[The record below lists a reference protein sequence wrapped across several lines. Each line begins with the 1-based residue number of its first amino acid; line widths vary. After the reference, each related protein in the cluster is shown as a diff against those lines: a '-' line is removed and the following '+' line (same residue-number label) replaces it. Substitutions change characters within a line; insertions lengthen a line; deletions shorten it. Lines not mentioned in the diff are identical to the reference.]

1 MSSIGS
7 VAVNCPVCSVP
18 LEIPVTVALGSV
30 DYDKNEMALSAQ
42 GDPTAA
48 NEHVAA
54 HATDEAGEQR

>member
-1 MSSIGS
+1 MSALGS
-7 VAVNCPVCSVP
+7 VTVPCPVCSVP
-18 LEIPVTVALGSV
+18 LEIPATVSMGSV
-30 DYDKNEMALSAQ
+30 DYDKNEVALSVQ